1 MRLEAVTG
9 RRTGLETVSRSCFTA
24 ESPAGNPA
32 TRCLVHGPEALRHC
46 LATVLPIAVFRRYMP
61 RLVTIV
67 DYKRGRV
74 NRDTTN
80 GPVRPTSGLSCGSQH
95 HHQGAR
101 VDGRCRR
108 RREFVLSVKRVRDK
122 RQDSETSRFQW
133 SWHSQPGY
141 SADLRYWTR
150 WQLPKFRQVPTSVH
164 VAWTP
169 SRVQLQPNCPHHA
182 CWLLAIWR
190 YASDVVLT
198 RIPDVAQAD
207 NSAQR
212 ITVASNPLFA
222 FMMVTFLIK
231 MNLKTLALDR
241 KSVV

>member
-95 HHQGAR
+95 HH
-101 VDGRCRR
+101 
-108 RREFVLSVKRVRDK
+108 
-122 RQDSETSRFQW
+122 
-133 SWHSQPGY
+133 
-141 SADLRYWTR
+141 LRYRTR
-150 WQLPKFRQVPTSVH
+150 WQLPKFRQVATSEH
-164 VAWTP
+164 VAWIP

-182 CWLLAIWR
+182 CWLQAIWR
-190 YASDVVLT
+190 YLSDVVLT
-198 RIPDVAQAD
+198 LVAG
-207 NSAQR
+207 
-212 ITVASNPLFA
+212 V
-222 FMMVTFLIK
+222 
-231 MNLKTLALDR
+231 
-241 KSVV
+241 

>member
-108 RREFVLSVKRVRDK
+108 RREFVLSVKRVLDK
-122 RQDSETSRFQW
+122 RQDSETSRLQSGRGTHNPDTPLTSATGLAGNFPNSGKCRPACTSPGLHRGCSCNRTARTMPAG
-133 SWHSQPGY
+133 SWPFGGTHRMSC
-141 SADLRYWTR
+141 LRAY
-150 WQLPKFRQVPTSVH
+150 PTLH
-164 VAWTP
+164 KP
-169 SRVQLQPNCPHHA
+169 
-182 CWLLAIWR
+182 
-190 YASDVVLT
+190 
-198 RIPDVAQAD
+198 
-207 NSAQR
+207 
-212 ITVASNPLFA
+212 ITVRRGLLLQAIR
-222 FMMVTFLIK
+222 FL
-231 MNLKTLALDR
+231 L
-241 KSVV
+241 S